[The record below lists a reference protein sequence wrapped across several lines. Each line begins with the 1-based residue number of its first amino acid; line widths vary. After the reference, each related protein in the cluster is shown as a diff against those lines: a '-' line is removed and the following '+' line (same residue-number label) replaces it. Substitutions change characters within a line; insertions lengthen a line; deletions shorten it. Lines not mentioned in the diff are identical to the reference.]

1 MDLDAG
7 HTLRVEEVGAYS
19 RHVVIPRRAIFQLK
33 QHVILCQGR
42 NLQKQAFLSLP
53 IELRKPDALL
63 GPLGRGSQ
71 GLVTSA

>member
-19 RHVVIPRRAIFQLK
+19 RHVVISRREIFQLK

-63 GPLGRGSQ
+63 GRWDVGHRAL
-71 GLVTSA
+71 